1 LFKELRRH
9 ATNGS
14 IKLLVAID
22 KANSLYG
29 KTCLKKT
36 DYTIAKPD
44 ELTLVIHMKKF
55 FTSKWTNGACVLV
68 ADQAELSDAR
78 DHLQIALYT
87 PMEVFGEQVSF

>member
-1 LFKELRRH
+1 
-9 ATNGS
+9 
-14 IKLLVAID
+14 
-22 KANSLYG
+22 
-29 KTCLKKT
+29 
-36 DYTIAKPD
+36 
-44 ELTLVIHMKKF
+44 MKKF